1 MARKEIEDVFATVNG
16 ANDIVQ
22 TLLTEDMK
30 EELNQQ
36 VREDCKHRS
45 DIFLIVDCKYHDDYD
60 NDQD

>member
-36 VREDCKHRS
+36 VDCKHRS
-45 DIFLIVDCKYHDDYD
+45 DIFLIVGYKDDDDKD

>member
-36 VREDCKHRS
+36 VDCKHRS
-45 DIFLIVDCKYHDDYD
+45 DIFFVDCNDHDDYD
-60 NDQD
+60 NNQD